1 MLIHCRHY
9 FDFIPRLTE
18 CRLQKLKVNR
28 RHLRTNDGIL
38 LLHFLCEKHTVQ
50 GGIPF
55 LHLHML
61 FPSVLNRRNQGAD
74 TNTRR
79 TKVIYLINLQGGI
92 NLAGSC
98 QNRFHLIGCYGI
110 QAAAEGVQ
118 LYKFDILLLLYKCRR
133 FIQSGMIR
141 PLVTHNGGT
150 FHMSQMRHAVLRQ
163 NGNAVACNQFGNPV
177 VNFRVCMVGSACQNN
192 PGHVIFTDIFQR
204 FLAFFAHISA
214 EIVPFLPAGFHCRLN
229 LLGITAHGYKFLLH
243 TLDDGFNFIQRKEGI
258 HEFDI
263 LFLQILYVVFDIFII
278 GCHDRA
284 VIVIIRRGAVPSF
297 VNHAGIEDKINACVN
312 QPHDMPMHQLCR
324 VANGFTGDGFH
335 AHLKYRLGGE
345 GRKHN
350 PVSQLGKEGIPEGV
364 ILKHIQHTRDTDC
377 SLRCLLCRQG
387 FIIEQSMAF
396 IIIQVGRGV
405 FNFFLAQTSFTAVA
419 CDEASAAA
427 EQIDRQQAVV
437 GAALTSCHIGM
448 YFQCVHFIAADE
460 CGLIAC
466 GVFISGNQPCAEG
479 PHDACDIGTDCL
491 SAADHFKAFQ
501 HRIIVEGTA
510 LYNHGFP
517 HCLRVGNLD
526 DLKQCIFDNGI
537 RQTCGDI
544 RNLCALLLCL
554 LHAGIHKYRTSG
566 AKINGIFCKQRSLCE
581 IHNGII
587 QRFCEGFDE
596 GATAGG
602 ACLIQQNA
610 VDYIILNADTFH
622 ILSADVQ
629 NKVHIRL
636 EELRRLIMCN
646 GFNIAKVNHQGFLN
660 QPFAIACHAGIANHN
675 ILRHHIIHF
684 IQAFHDNI
692 QRIALI
698 ACIEG
703 IEQIAILG
711 NQSHLCCGRACI
723 HTKEGIPMIIRQGH
737 ASYLIS
743 VMAFLESG
751 IIRFILKQRLHT
763 GNLCRQLHAVIQLM
777 QQCIKIQLCF
787 ALIGNGCAVSGEQMG
802 IFRNNRCFIRQL
814 QCFNEAQAQLGKEM
828 QRAA

>member
-1 MLIHCRHY
+1 
-9 FDFIPRLTE
+9 
-18 CRLQKLKVNR
+18 
-28 RHLRTNDGIL
+28 
-38 LLHFLCEKHTVQ
+38 
-50 GGIPF
+50 
-55 LHLHML
+55 
-61 FPSVLNRRNQGAD
+61 
-74 TNTRR
+74 
-79 TKVIYLINLQGGI
+79 
-92 NLAGSC
+92 
-98 QNRFHLIGCYGI
+98 
-110 QAAAEGVQ
+110 
-118 LYKFDILLLLYKCRR
+118 
-133 FIQSGMIR
+133 
-141 PLVTHNGGT
+141 
-150 FHMSQMRHAVLRQ
+150 
-163 NGNAVACNQFGNPV
+163 
-177 VNFRVCMVGSACQNN
+177 
-192 PGHVIFTDIFQR
+192 
-204 FLAFFAHISA
+204 
-214 EIVPFLPAGFHCRLN
+214 
-229 LLGITAHGYKFLLH
+229 
-243 TLDDGFNFIQRKEGI
+243 
-258 HEFDI
+258 
-263 LFLQILYVVFDIFII
+263 
-278 GCHDRA
+278 
-284 VIVIIRRGAVPSF
+284 
-297 VNHAGIEDKINACVN
+297 
-312 QPHDMPMHQLCR
+312 
-324 VANGFTGDGFH
+324 
-335 AHLKYRLGGE
+335 
-345 GRKHN
+345 
-350 PVSQLGKEGIPEGV
+350 
-364 ILKHIQHTRDTDC
+364 
-377 SLRCLLCRQG
+377 
-387 FIIEQSMAF
+387 
-396 IIIQVGRGV
+396 
-405 FNFFLAQTSFTAVA
+405 
-419 CDEASAAA
+419 
-427 EQIDRQQAVV
+427 
-437 GAALTSCHIGM
+437 M

-460 CGLIAC
+460 RGLIAC

-479 PHDACDIGTDCL
+479 PHDACDIGADCL

-526 DLKQCIFDNGI
+526 YLKQCVFDNGI

-566 AKINGIFCKQRSLCE
+566 AKVDGLLCKQRSLCE

-596 GATAGG
+596 GAATGG
-602 ACLIQQNA
+602 ACLIQQNT
-610 VDYIILNADTFH
+610 VDDIILNADTFH

-636 EELRRLIMCN
+636 KELRRLIMCN

-660 QPFAIACHAGIANHN
+660 QPFAIARHAGIANHN

-711 NQSHLCCGRACI
+711 NQSHLCCSRACI

-743 VMAFLESG
+743 VMTFLESG

-814 QCFNEAQAQLGKEM
+814 QCFNETQAQLGKEM
-828 QRAA
+828 QRTA